1 MIKLLLFHA
10 YKQFDEPNIC
20 LENQHIQAVH
30 HMSKS
35 SNVIAVLRFA
45 FMHYLGISY
54 VCPHTIFVF
63 YTEEIAV
70 TMAQV
75 LDY

>member
-1 MIKLLLFHA
+1 MIKILLFHA

-20 LENQHIQAVH
+20 LENQHTQAVH

-45 FMHYLGISY
+45 FMHYLGSSN

>member
-1 MIKLLLFHA
+1 MIKILLFHA
-10 YKQFDEPNIC
+10 YKQFDEPNIR

-30 HMSKS
+30 HMSKP
-35 SNVIAVLRFA
+35 SNVMAVLRFA
-45 FMHYLGISY
+45 FMHYLGSSN
-54 VCPHTIFVF
+54 VCPHTILFCF
-63 YTEEIAV
+63 TEEIAV